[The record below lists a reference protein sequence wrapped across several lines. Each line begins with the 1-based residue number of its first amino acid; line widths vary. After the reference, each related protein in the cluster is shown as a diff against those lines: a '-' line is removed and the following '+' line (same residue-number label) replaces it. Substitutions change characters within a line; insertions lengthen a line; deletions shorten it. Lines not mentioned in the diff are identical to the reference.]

1 MIRKTANSISNTVNF
16 AAPGNYRVEVQG
28 HLRPDWSDRFGA
40 MRVVSPPPEA
50 DSAVTVLQGHVSDQ
64 AELAGILNTL
74 YELHLPLLSVQY
86 LGNEPSSPD
95 VTNTIKSL

>member
-1 MIRKTANSISNTVNF
+1 MISK
-16 AAPGNYRVEVQG
+16 AAHFSTPGNYRVEVQG

-40 MRVVSPPPEA
+40 MRILLPPPEA
-50 DSAVTVLQGHVSDQ
+50 DRTITVLQGHVSDQ

-86 LGNEPSSPD
+86 LGNEPSSPN
-95 VTNTIKSL
+95 VTY